1 MQRDVPPPPGAVR
14 QGGPPPGMGA
24 PPGARFGAPPGMMPP
39 MGGAMGMM
47 PPGMPGMPGGMP
59 PMGGGMPP
67 MGMMPGMMPGM
78 PPPMMGGAPPG
89 GMPPPMMGGRP
100 IPGQF
105 RGMAITHPTGLSPN
119 LLPMFAPRP
128 PMKWYPPPAKPKKT
142 QRMGGVANA
151 VREFEEG
158 RGDEEV
164 NEGAPPAG
172 LGARKPSGVYAI
184 VTKRERAEK
193 KREIQEEK
201 SRALAKEGART
212 YAPNDDPNA
221 TSDPYRTLF
230 IGRLS
235 YDVDEEKLKR
245 EFEYYGAVSS
255 VKLVRD
261 KEGKPRGYA
270 FVEFEREGDMRAAYR
285 GMDDRRIEDR
295 RVIVDVERART
306 SKDWLPRRLGGG
318 IGRTRAGGKR
328 DNVQARGRDRT
339 YDSRR
344 ERERR
349 DRERDAPRSPSRSPS
364 RDRPSRGPPPPPPAA
379 ASPSESEEGQLDER
393 APPVPPPPP
402 PPMDHDD
409 RRRARSPDYDDYDDR
424 RDRGRARFGEDRYED
439 RYDRRGRGR
448 SRSRSRSRDRY
459 ERKRGRDYSRS
470 RSRSRS
476 PRRDKRDRRDYR

>member
-1 MQRDVPPPPGAVR
+1 
-14 QGGPPPGMGA
+14 
-24 PPGARFGAPPGMMPP
+24 
-39 MGGAMGMM
+39 
-47 PPGMPGMPGGMP
+47 
-59 PMGGGMPP
+59 
-67 MGMMPGMMPGM
+67 
-78 PPPMMGGAPPG
+78 
-89 GMPPPMMGGRP
+89 
-100 IPGQF
+100 
-105 RGMAITHPTGLSPN
+105 MAITHPTGLSPN

-151 VREFEEG
+151 TREFEEG

-164 NEGAPPAG
+164 TEGAPPVG

-201 SRALAKEGART
+201 SRALAEEGART

-402 PPMDHDD
+402 PMDHDD